1 MDENIKTW
9 LKTCEI
15 INIIAET
22 EDVHYEELTRKVQ
35 NIALQR
41 SGTETLPLK
50 YIGQKGWKKQYQ
62 YMLFLK
68 STSETDKLRLVNLDW
83 LDDLIEWL
91 ELQNQNKSFPTL
103 SEADKQIVK
112 VSCDNALTYQ
122 VDEDGNISVY
132 SLQLYFDVLKEYN
145 IEEEVSL

>member
-132 SLQLYFDVLKEYN
+132 SLQLYFDVLKDYN